1 MRGVSR
7 EKAVVLEPEQ
17 RVQLEAFARSRALPH
32 ALVLRAQIV
41 LSAAEGKQNRQIA
54 EATKMSRQTVAKWR
68 QRFVSRG
75 LEGLY
80 DEYRS
85 GRPRSIDDERIA
97 ELVNSTLKSKPQG
110 ATQWSCRGMAET
122 TGLSKSTVQRVWS
135 AFGLQPHRQE
145 SFKLSTDAFFIEKLR
160 DIVGLYLNPPQNAL
174 VLCVDEKSQCQALER
189 TQPMLPMGLGYLEGV
204 THDYVRHGTTTLFAA
219 LDIANGQVLTQNKG
233 RHRHQEFLGFLRHI
247 DENVPAD
254 LELHIVLDNYST
266 HKHTNV
272 KGWLARH
279 PRYHLHFTPTYA
291 SWLNQVERWFGI
303 ITQRAIRRGSF
314 RNVREL
320 VAKIEQ
326 FVAAYN
332 KNAKPFMW
340 HATADSIL
348 EKLGRLCQRISGTA
362 H

>member
-7 EKAVVLEPEQ
+7 EKAVVLEPAQ

-41 LSAAEGKQNRQIA
+41 LSAAQGKQNRQIA

-85 GRPRSIDDERIA
+85 GRPRSIDDEQIA

-160 DIVGLYLNPPQNAL
+160 DIVGLYLNPPEKAL

-189 TQPMLPMGLGYLEGV
+189 TQPMLPMGLGYVEGV

-233 RHRHQEFLGFLRHI
+233 RHRHQEFLGFLRYI

-254 LELHIVLDNYST
+254 LDLHIVLDNYST
-266 HKHTNV
+266 HKHANV

-279 PRYHLHFTPTYA
+279 RRYHLHFTPTYA

-314 RNVREL
+314 RSVKEL
-320 VAKIEQ
+320 VGKIEQ

-332 KNAKPFMW
+332 KNVKPFMW

>member
-1 MRGVSR
+1 MRVVSR

-68 QRFVSRG
+68 GRFVSRG

-160 DIVGLYLNPPQNAL
+160 GYRGIVPESP
-174 VLCVDEKSQCQALER
+174 
-189 TQPMLPMGLGYLEGV
+189 
-204 THDYVRHGTTTLFAA
+204 
-219 LDIANGQVLTQNKG
+219 
-233 RHRHQEFLGFLRHI
+233 
-247 DENVPAD
+247 
-254 LELHIVLDNYST
+254 
-266 HKHTNV
+266 
-272 KGWLARH
+272 
-279 PRYHLHFTPTYA
+279 
-291 SWLNQVERWFGI
+291 
-303 ITQRAIRRGSF
+303 
-314 RNVREL
+314 
-320 VAKIEQ
+320 
-326 FVAAYN
+326 
-332 KNAKPFMW
+332 
-340 HATADSIL
+340 
-348 EKLGRLCQRISGTA
+348 
-362 H
+362 

>member
-1 MRGVSR
+1 
-7 EKAVVLEPEQ
+7 
-17 RVQLEAFARSRALPH
+17 
-32 ALVLRAQIV
+32 
-41 LSAAEGKQNRQIA
+41 
-54 EATKMSRQTVAKWR
+54 
-68 QRFVSRG
+68 
-75 LEGLY
+75 
-80 DEYRS
+80 
-85 GRPRSIDDERIA
+85 
-97 ELVNSTLKSKPQG
+97 
-110 ATQWSCRGMAET
+110 
-122 TGLSKSTVQRVWS
+122 VQRVWS

-160 DIVGLYLNPPQNAL
+160 DIVGLYLNPPEKAL

-189 TQPMLPMGLGYLEGV
+189 TQPLLPMGLGYVEGV

-247 DENVPAD
+247 DENVTAD
-254 LELHIVLDNYST
+254 LDLHIVLDNYST
-266 HKHTNV
+266 HKHANV

-320 VAKIEQ
+320 VVKIEQ